1 MSQIVPGSRKA
12 VLRLSDGREV
22 TLEKET
28 TCVLTEEDGTR
39 ISVGGQEH
47 IVYQAVSQEQEKL
60 AYNTIT
66 VPRGGE
72 YSLVLSDGTRVWL
85 NAETELTYPTV
96 FGKGERKLML
106 MMMMAVTKTDEKDAC
121 MIAMYGEK
129 MNPPI
134 YKMPSQAII
143 LLKQKKTVIRQLRKQ
158 LVASKNLRGSLVVL
172 PYRDKACVRA
182 LDKTID
188 FLTRQIEQLEAEL
201 ADIASSEFDKQLKA
215 LTSIKGIGI
224 TLATALILTTG
235 GFTYFDNAKQLSR
248 FIGICP
254 TYQQSG
260 TSVNIKGHINRNG
273 DEHLRSLLYVAS
285 WTALRYNAAC
295 RECYLRLKANGKP
308 SKVALIAVANK
319 LVRQAFAIATTDS
332 TYVDGFVSTK
342 K

>member
-1 MSQIVPGSRKA
+1 MVYIGI
-12 VLRLSDGREV
+12 D
-22 TLEKET
+22 
-28 TCVLTEEDGTR
+28 
-39 ISVGGQEH
+39 ISKSSF
-47 IVYQAVSQEQEKL
+47 IA
-60 AYNTIT
+60 AYPSTNGYRTKTYPNTIAGIRKFIAT
-66 VPRGGE
+66 LSVAEHHCIMEATGNYCFLLLYLLHQSGIVV
-72 YSLVLSDGTRVWL
+72 SLVNPKQIKHFAR
-85 NAETELTYPTV
+85 
-96 FGKGERKLML
+96 
-106 MMMMAVTKTDEKDAC
+106 MMMAVTKTDEKDAC

-129 MNPPI
+129 MNPPV

-143 LLKQKKTVIRQLRKQ
+143 LLRQKKTVIRQLRKQ
-158 LVASKNLRGSLVVL
+158 LVASKNLRESLVVL

-188 FLTRQIEQLEAEL
+188 FLTRQLEAEL
-201 ADIASSEFDKQLKA
+201 ADIASAEFDKQLKA
-215 LTSIKGIGI
+215 LTSTKGIGI

-285 WTALRYNAAC
+285 WSALRSNAAC
-295 RECYLRLKANGKP
+295 RESYLRLKANGKP

-332 TYVDGFVSTK
+332 TYIDGFVSTK

>member
-1 MSQIVPGSRKA
+1 MRYGSYQQ
-12 VLRLSDGREV
+12 LRLLLYLIHQNG
-22 TLEKET
+22 
-28 TCVLTEEDGTR
+28 
-39 ISVGGQEH
+39 I
-47 IVYQAVSQEQEKL
+47 AVSFAPPKKQIKHFS
-60 AYNTIT
+60 
-66 VPRGGE
+66 R
-72 YSLVLSDGTRVWL
+72 
-85 NAETELTYPTV
+85 
-96 FGKGERKLML
+96 
-106 MMMMAVTKTDEKDAC
+106 MMMPVTKTDEKDAY

-134 YKMPSQAII
+134 YKMPSQAIL

-158 LVASKNLRGSLVVL
+158 LVASKNLRESLVVL
-172 PYRDKACVRA
+172 PYRDKACVRT

-188 FLTRQIEQLEAEL
+188 FLTKQIEQLETEL

-215 LTSIKGIGI
+215 LTSIKGTGI

-273 DEHLRSLLYVAS
+273 DEQLRALLYIAS

-295 RECYLRLKANGKP
+295 KECYVRLKANGKP

-319 LVRQAFAIATTDS
+319 LVRQAFAIATNDS
-332 TYVDGFVSTK
+332 TYIDGFVSTK

>member
-1 MSQIVPGSRKA
+1 MVYIGIDISKSSFVAAYPSAKGYRTQTFPNTAAGVRKFIA
-12 VLRLSDGREV
+12 TLVVTEDHCFMEATGNYGFLVLYLLHQSG
-22 TLEKET
+22 
-28 TCVLTEEDGTR
+28 
-39 ISVGGQEH
+39 I
-47 IVYQAVSQEQEKL
+47 AVS
-60 AYNTIT
+60 
-66 VPRGGE
+66 
-72 YSLVLSDGTRVWL
+72 LVNPKQIKHFSR
-85 NAETELTYPTV
+85 
-96 FGKGERKLML
+96 
-106 MMMMAVTKTDEKDAC
+106 MMMAVTKTDEKDAC

-134 YKMPSQAII
+134 YKMPSQAIL

-158 LVASKNLRGSLVVL
+158 LVASKNLRGSLIVL
-172 PYRDKACVRA
+172 PYRDKACVRT
-182 LDKTID
+182 LDKTVD
-188 FLTRQIEQLEAEL
+188 FLTKQIEQLEAEL

-235 GFTYFDNAKQLSR
+235 GFTCFDNAKQLSR

-254 TYQQSG
+254 THQQSG

-285 WTALRYNAAC
+285 WSALRSNAAC
-295 RECYLRLKANGKP
+295 RECYLRLKANGKS

-319 LVRQAFAIATTDS
+319 LVRQAFAIVTTNS
-332 TYVDGFVSTK
+332 IYIDGFVSTK